1 MDYVNNYIIKK
12 HKYML
17 LDYSIFIFWDNPL
30 NICSFVGFSI
40 ECNMLYA
47 TSSHIKMDFI
57 SVKLTS
63 YERDVI
69 YNSYTWY

>member
-1 MDYVNNYIIKK
+1 MDYVNNYIIKKK

-40 ECNMLYA
+40 MCNMLYA
-47 TSSHIKMDFI
+47 MSSHIKMDFI
-57 SVKLTS
+57 NIKLTS
-63 YERDVI
+63 YKRDVTC
-69 YNSYTWY
+69 NCYT